1 MLLLLHILRNMNVN
15 GRTAAVWDDRWVRFR
30 MALKIR
36 GVEPGHYDYYRGWVL
51 KWLGFIRVKG
61 FASRG

>member
-1 MLLLLHILRNMNVN
+1 MNVN

-36 GVEPGHYDYYRGWVL
+36 GVEPGHHDYYRGWVL
-51 KWLGFIRVKG
+51 KWLLKG
-61 FASRG
+61 SVIHIDIFLVLREKVWDL